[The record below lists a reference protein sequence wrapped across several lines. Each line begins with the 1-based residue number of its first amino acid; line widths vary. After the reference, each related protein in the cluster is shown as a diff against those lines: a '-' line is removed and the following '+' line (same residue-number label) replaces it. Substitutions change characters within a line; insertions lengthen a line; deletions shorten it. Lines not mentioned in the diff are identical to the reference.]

1 MLSIKNL
8 KMDYRI
14 KEYDLASE
22 LPISNEDKFPKV
34 FATSRM
40 IAVMEIASAR
50 LMKSNL
56 NLGELSVGV
65 GINIEHIAPT
75 LLNEKIIIEV
85 DFLGMKDKLYEF
97 EIKVIDNGGL
107 IGKGTHTRAIIS
119 EERLMNGA
127 NKRKTQS

>member
-1 MLSIKNL
+1 MLDIKNL
-8 KMDYRI
+8 KMNYRVQ
-14 KEYDLASE
+14 ENDLASE
-22 LPISNEDKFPKV
+22 LPISKKDKFPKV

-56 NLGELSVGV
+56 KHGELSVGV
-65 GINIEHIAPT
+65 GVNIKHIAPT
-75 LLNEKIIIEV
+75 LLNEEVVIEV
-85 DFLGMKDKLYEF
+85 DFIGMKDKLYEF
-97 EIKVIDNGGL
+97 EVKAIDNGGL

-127 NKRKTQS
+127 IKRKIRL

>member
-1 MLSIKNL
+1 MLDIKNL
-8 KMDYRI
+8 KMDYRVQ
-14 KEYDLASE
+14 EHDLASE

-56 NLGELSVGV
+56 KHGELSVGV
-65 GINIEHIAPT
+65 GVNIKHIAPT
-75 LLNEKIIIEV
+75 LLNEEVVIEV
-85 DFLGMKDKLYEF
+85 DFIGMKDKLYEF
-97 EIKVIDNGGL
+97 EVKAIDNGGL

-127 NKRKTQS
+127 NKRKIRL

>member
-1 MLSIKNL
+1 MLDIKNY
-8 KMDYRI
+8 KMNYSVQ
-14 KEYDLASE
+14 EHDLASK

-56 NLGELSVGV
+56 KQGELSVGV
-65 GINIEHIAPT
+65 GVNIKHIAPT
-75 LLNEKIIIEV
+75 LINEKVVIEV
-85 DFLGMKDKLYEF
+85 VFIGMKDKLYEF
-97 EIKVIDNGGL
+97 EVKAIDNGGL

-119 EERLMNGA
+119 EERLINGA
-127 NKRKTQS
+127 NKRKTKL

>member
-1 MLSIKNL
+1 MLDIKNL
-8 KMDYRI
+8 KMNYRVQ
-14 KEYDLASE
+14 ENDLASE
-22 LPISNEDKFPKV
+22 LPISKEDKFPKV

-56 NLGELSVGV
+56 KHGELSVGV
-65 GINIEHIAPT
+65 GVNIKHIAPT
-75 LLNEKIIIEV
+75 LLNEEVVIEV
-85 DFLGMKDKLYEF
+85 DFIGMKDKLYEF
-97 EIKVIDNGGL
+97 EVKAIDNGGL

-127 NKRKTQS
+127 NKRKIRL